1 MVIISI
7 ISEIEDHGDNPMG
20 RVDLVDYNSSDFD
33 EYLSDAEAA
42 PTEAVNIEIPPPL
55 QGITIT
61 VHLEDD

>member
-1 MVIISI
+1 MAI
-7 ISEIEDHGDNPMG
+7 ISEIEEHEDDPMG
-20 RVDLVDYNSSDFD
+20 RVDLVDYNSSDYD
-33 EYLSDAEAA
+33 EYLSDAEADPT

>member
-1 MVIISI
+1 
-7 ISEIEDHGDNPMG
+7 MG
-20 RVDLVDYNSSDFD
+20 RVDLVDYNSSDYD
-33 EYLSDAEAA
+33 EYLSDAEADPT